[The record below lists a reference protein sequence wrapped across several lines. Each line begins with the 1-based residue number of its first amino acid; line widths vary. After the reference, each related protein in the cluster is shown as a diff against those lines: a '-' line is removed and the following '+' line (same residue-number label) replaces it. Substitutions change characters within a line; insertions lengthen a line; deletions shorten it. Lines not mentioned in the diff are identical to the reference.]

1 MESNSV
7 IQESTLERWVT
18 RMTFAELSK
27 ATDNFSNDNIIGL
40 GKMGTV
46 YKVALPNGQFLA
58 VKRLYDSQQLEKQ
71 FMCELTILG
80 RLRHYNL
87 LPLLG
92 FCIEWKEKILVY
104 KYMSKGNLYDWL
116 HPLDGDSMILEWPLR
131 ARIAVGLARGL
142 SWLHHE
148 CKIRTV
154 HLSISSKCILLDQNF
169 EPKISNFERAT
180 SNNSKIAD
188 SRSFSGIWDLE
199 YVKKDVYNFGI
210 VLLELITRWEPSQ
223 ISYACSSSNLLASSS
238 SLHDTID
245 KSLIG
250 TGHDGEIF
258 LLLKIAYNCLQ
269 PFPDRRPT
277 MLEVYKKTRSLG
289 VRYGLAYDFSTVR
302 KAKIAPANISDE
314 IIEIE
319 RVEI

>member
-1 MESNSV
+1 MVSSSV
-7 IQESTLERWVT
+7 IQESTLENWVT
-18 RMTFAELSK
+18 RMTFAGLSK
-27 ATDNFSNDNIIGL
+27 ATDNFSKDNIIGS

-58 VKRLYDSQQLEKQ
+58 VKRIYDSQQLEKK

-180 SNNSKIAD
+180 SNYSKFAD
-188 SRSFSGIWDLE
+188 SRSFSGI
-199 YVKKDVYNFGI
+199 
-210 VLLELITRWEPSQ
+210 
-223 ISYACSSSNLLASSS
+223 
-238 SLHDTID
+238 
-245 KSLIG
+245 
-250 TGHDGEIF
+250 
-258 LLLKIAYNCLQ
+258 
-269 PFPDRRPT
+269 
-277 MLEVYKKTRSLG
+277 
-289 VRYGLAYDFSTVR
+289 
-302 KAKIAPANISDE
+302 
-314 IIEIE
+314 
-319 RVEI
+319 

>member
-1 MESNSV
+1 MVSSSV
-7 IQESTLERWVT
+7 IQESTLENWVT
-18 RMTFAELSK
+18 RMTFVGLSK
-27 ATDNFSNDNIIGL
+27 ATDNFSKDNIIGS

-58 VKRLYDSQQLEKQ
+58 VKRIYDSQQLEKK

-92 FCIEWKEKILVY
+92 FCIERKEKILVY

-180 SNNSKIAD
+180 SNNSKIDD

-289 VRYGLAYDFSTVR
+289 VRYGLAYDFRTVR

-314 IIEIE
+314 IIETE
-319 RVEI
+319 RAEI